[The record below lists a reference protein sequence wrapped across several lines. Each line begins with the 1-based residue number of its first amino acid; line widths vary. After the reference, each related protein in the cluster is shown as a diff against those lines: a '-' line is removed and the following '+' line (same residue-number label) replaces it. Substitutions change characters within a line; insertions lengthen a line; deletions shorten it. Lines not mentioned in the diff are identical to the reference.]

1 MKLSID
7 QHGFLC
13 VEHPEI
19 AQVKQYTYQVS
30 GYQFYDWDKGMI
42 VLHKK
47 DFKIINLKHFGDW
60 MNLIFVNSVSCWVLN
75 LKKDIVEQSYG
86 LFSGFDEISG
96 EQKFFWPGAR
106 GNLDFVTPALCSW
119 NFPLLEDKLSFLYW
133 LTLLYGKFEA
143 KKLELMSIKIQ
154 IPLFWQYLK
163 YQENFDQILSDLQ
176 KQWIFLKKDL
186 VETNN
191 GIVYQISSN
200 DWELLE
206 IFAKWHEAIEKFK
219 KISKKVFT
227 EEMRDKLVA
236 FLLSDAQIPENG
248 RQEVLDKLQSW
259 IIKFLIKS

>member
-7 QHGFLC
+7 QNNFLC

-19 AQVKQYTYQVS
+19 PQVKQYTYQVA
-30 GYQFYDWDKGMI
+30 GYQFSDWDKGMI

-47 DFKIINLKHFGDW
+47 DFKILNLKHFGDG
-60 MNLIFVNSVSCWVLN
+60 MSLVYVKNVLCWELS
-75 LKKDIVEQSYG
+75 LKLDVVGQGYG
-86 LFSGFDEISG
+86 LFSGFDEVSG

-106 GNLDFVTPALCSW
+106 AHLDFVVPAPCSW
-119 NFPLLEDKLSFLYW
+119 NFSWLEDMLSLLYW

-143 KKLELMSIKIQ
+143 KNGELMSIKIQ

-163 YQENFDQILSDLQ
+163 YQENFDHIILDLQ
-176 KQWIFLKKDL
+176 KQGIFLKKDL

-206 IFAKWHEAIEKFK
+206 VFAKWHETIEKFG
-219 KISKKVFT
+219 KISKKSFT
-227 EEMRDKLVA
+227 QDMKDKLIA
-236 FLLSDAQIPENG
+236 FLLSDVNIPENG
-248 RQEVLDKLQSW
+248 RQDVLDKIQSGV
-259 IIKFLIKS
+259 IKFLMKS